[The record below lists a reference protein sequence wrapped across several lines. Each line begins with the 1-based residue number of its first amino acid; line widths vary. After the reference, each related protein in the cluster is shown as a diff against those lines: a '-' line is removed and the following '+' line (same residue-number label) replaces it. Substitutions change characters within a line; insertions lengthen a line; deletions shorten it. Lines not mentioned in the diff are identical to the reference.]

1 MAVAVVAID
10 TGGRS
15 TTFGPDT
22 ISVVAAPPPPFGNLE
37 YTVDAE
43 TSSTTVYQTDALMVS
58 GWVADPT
65 DGSPLGNVRVYV
77 DGVPFGTPN
86 MGLARPDVA
95 AYFNNP
101 AYGKSGYQLF
111 CGASV
116 LALGPHAVTVVAINL
131 GGRSIT
137 FGPLTILITQGPPIG
152 SLDAAVDSS
161 TGSATI
167 PKSDSL
173 LVSGWIADPV
183 DGAPLSNVKVYIDGS
198 LIGTP
203 TLGLARADVAAYF
216 NNPSYADSGFQLVY
230 SVAALSTG
238 THAVTVVAIDS
249 GGRSTTFGPATITVT
264 TSSASAAPPFG
275 NLDLAVN
282 SATSSTTI
290 SQTGTLL
297 TQGWVADLVD
307 GAPVSNV
314 KVYIDGVLAGTPE
327 LGLARPDVAAYFNNA
342 AYANS
347 GYRIFYPAGSLA
359 AGTHAVTVV
368 AIDSNGRSTTFG
380 PLTITVTGD

>member
-1 MAVAVVAID
+1 
-10 TGGRS
+10 
-15 TTFGPDT
+15 
-22 ISVVAAPPPPFGNLE
+22 
-37 YTVDAE
+37 
-43 TSSTTVYQTDALMVS
+43 
-58 GWVADPT
+58 
-65 DGSPLGNVRVYV
+65 
-77 DGVPFGTPN
+77 

-95 AYFNNP
+95 AYYNNP

-111 CGASV
+111 CGVSV

-137 FGPLTILITQGPPIG
+137 FGPLTIIVTQGPPIG
-152 SLDAAVDSS
+152 NLDAAADST
-161 TGSATI
+161 TGSTTI
-167 PKSDSL
+167 PQSDSL
-173 LVSGWIADPV
+173 LVRGWVADPV

-203 TLGLARADVAAYF
+203 TLGLARTDVAAYF
-216 NNPSYADSGFQLVY
+216 NNPSYTNSGFQLVY
-230 SVAALSTG
+230 SASALSTG

-264 TSSASAAPPFG
+264 ASTSSVAAPFG
-275 NLDLAVN
+275 NLDQAVN
-282 SATSSTTI
+282 STTSSTTI
-290 SQTGTLL
+290 PQTGTLL

-314 KVYIDGVLAGTPE
+314 KVYIDGVLAGTPV

-342 AYANS
+342 AYTNS
-347 GYRIFYPAGSLA
+347 GYQIFYSAGTLA

-368 AIDSNGRSTTFG
+368 AADSDGRSTTFG
-380 PLTITVTGD
+380 PLSIMVTED